1 MPNKENI
8 AAVAAAKKDLE
19 GAAAIY
25 VSHNLSLNVEEA
37 TELRNRLRAAK
48 ATHKV
53 IKNTL
58 AAIAAKE
65 LGLEGVNSHLT
76 GPTMLTICRGDI
88 AAPAKVLVEFA
99 KEHPHLAVVGGLL
112 EGKVATK
119 ADIEAVATL
128 PPREVLLA
136 RLCATLNSPITRFV
150 RTINNPVREL
160 AVVLNAVA
168 EQKAA

>member
-8 AAVAAAKKDLE
+8 AAVAAAKKVLE
-19 GAAAIY
+19 GAVAIY
-25 VSHNLSLNVEEA
+25 VSHNLSLSVEEA
-37 TELRNRLRAAK
+37 TELRTKLRAAK

-58 AAIAAKE
+58 AAIAAKD
-65 LGLEGVNSHLT
+65 LGFEAVNAHLT

-99 KEHPHLAVVGGLL
+99 KAHPHLAVVGGML
-112 EGKVATK
+112 EGKLATK
-119 ADIEAVATL
+119 ADVEEVATL

-136 RLCATLNSPITRFV
+136 RLCGSLNSPITRFV
-150 RTINNPVREL
+150 RTINNPVRGL

-168 EQKAA
+168 EKKAA